1 MYQFL
6 TTNNFNI
13 NAADYLNHSAAF
25 SNRWHKMK
33 SKSKYLMIGASL
45 ILLLVFLFPIWN
57 IDLEAPQY
65 PEGIGLRI
73 WVNKMTGAK
82 EFDLK
87 NLNGLNHYIGM
98 KPIEPDTIQELKY
111 MPFIIAFFIGSGLLV
126 SFLNRKFIFV
136 WIALLLIIMSVGLYD
151 FYMWGYDYGH
161 NLNPSAPIK
170 VPGMSYQPPV
180 IGTKKLLNITATS
193 LPGAGSIV
201 IFLSASLAIV
211 SFIIDK
217 RGNKEK

>member
-1 MYQFL
+1 MLFL
-6 TTNNFNI
+6 RTNDMN
-13 NAADYLNHSAAF
+13 
-25 SNRWHKMK
+25 
-33 SKSKYLMIGASL
+33 SKSKYLMICASL

-57 IDLEAPQY
+57 IDLDAPQY

-73 WVNKMTGAK
+73 WINKMTGAK

-98 KPIEPDTIQELKY
+98 KPIEPNDIAELKY
-111 MPFIIAFFIGSGLLV
+111 MPYIIFFFIGSGLVV
-126 SFLNRKFIFV
+126 SFLKRKYVAV
-136 WIALLLIIMSVGLYD
+136 WIILLIAIMLIGLYD

-161 NLNPSAPIK
+161 NLNPNAPIK

-193 LPGAGSIV
+193 LPGIGSV
-201 IFLSASLAIV
+201 IIFFSVMLAAAA
-211 SFIIDK
+211 FIIDK
-217 RGNKEK
+217 RGKN

>member
-1 MYQFL
+1 M
-6 TTNNFNI
+6 N
-13 NAADYLNHSAAF
+13 
-25 SNRWHKMK
+25 

-45 ILLLVFLFPIWN
+45 ILLLVYLFPIWN
-57 IDLEAPQY
+57 IDLDAPQY

-73 WVNKMTGAK
+73 WISQITGEK

-98 KPIEPDTIQELKY
+98 KTIEPDAIPELKY
-111 MPFIIAFFIGSGLLV
+111 MPFILAFFIVAGLTV
-126 SFLNRKFIFV
+126 SFIKKRNLIV
-136 WIALLLIIMSVGLYD
+136 IWLVLLLIVMSIGLYD

-161 NLNPSAPIK
+161 NLNPNAPIK

-193 LPGAGSIV
+193 LPGIGGLVIFISIV
-201 IFLSASLAIV
+201 FASASYL
-211 SFIIDK
+211 IDK
-217 RGNKEK
+217 KRKGEND